1 MLVTYFL
8 LDLFRDGEAI
18 HASIDERPRV
28 SNKDPEALK
37 ISDKD
42 TGL

>member
-8 LDLFRDGEAI
+8 LDLFRDGETI
-18 HASIDERPRV
+18 HDERPRV
-28 SNKDPEALK
+28 SNKDLEALK